1 MDKQSYDYIKIGE
14 QVIYKYKFCKWLPA
28 IKIKGKV
35 LTKSM
40 DGDGSIKYG
49 LVLDGTPTNKNV
61 VKIS

>member
-1 MDKQSYDYIKIGE
+1 VDKQSYDYIKIGE

-35 LTKSM
+35 WAKSM

-49 LVLDGTPTNKNV
+49 LVLDGTPTNNNV